1 MADQARPNDV
11 RSALLQAVSHEL
23 RTPLAA
29 ILGLAVTLERTDI
42 ELAPE
47 EARDLARRITANA
60 RKLDGMLT
68 DLLDL
73 DRLERGVVEADLFP
87 TDLGELVREVVAG
100 SELALQERISVDAP
114 SLTVSIDPS
123 KAERIVDSLLSNAVR
138 HTPPGTMV
146 RVRVEPAEGGALL
159 LVEDEGT
166 GIPEEDRDRVF
177 EPFQQARG
185 AADHA
190 PGVGVGLTLVAR
202 FAALMGGRAWV
213 QEREGGGASFR
224 VFLGDGT
231 AGTLPERAEEP
242 G

>member
-1 MADQARPNDV
+1 MADRARPDDV
-11 RSALLQAVSHEL
+11 RSALLQAMSHEL

-100 SELALQERISVDAP
+100 SELALQERVTVEAP
-114 SLTVSIDPS
+114 SLTVSIDGS
-123 KAERIVDSLLSNAVR
+123 KAARIVESLLSNAVR
-138 HTPPGTMV
+138 HTRPGRMV
-146 RVRVEPAEGGALL
+146 RVRVER
-159 LVEDEGT
+159 VEAARCSWSRTRAPGSARRT
-166 GIPEEDRDRVF
+166 GIGSSSPSNRD
-177 EPFQQARG
+177 
-185 AADHA
+185 AAPPTTRPA
-190 PGVGVGLTLVAR
+190 WGWAWPWRPGSPR
-202 FAALMGGRAWV
+202 
-213 QEREGGGASFR
+213 
-224 VFLGDGT
+224 
-231 AGTLPERAEEP
+231 
-242 G
+242 